1 MFILSFVRSHILVA
15 LLVLGAV
22 LSVAAACGSG
32 GGETPVGETTLI
44 ADGTP
49 TGGGATAEIRMV
61 PRTRFDRAELTIAA
75 DTETTITADNTD
87 AGVSHNFA
95 VYASR
100 HAAESGEEALAA
112 TEVCNAPCSDA
123 VTLNLS
129 AGEYFFRCEVHPSQM
144 TGTLIVR

>member
-22 LSVAAACGSG
+22 LSVAAACGSDG
-32 GGETPVGETTLI
+32 GQMPVGETPV

-61 PRTRFDRAELTIAA
+61 PRIRFDRAELTIAA
-75 DTETTITADNTD
+75 DTETTITAENTD

-123 VTLNLS
+123 VTLKLS
-129 AGEYFFRCEVHPSQM
+129 AGEYFFRCEVHPNHM